1 MQGFW
6 HTFAEGLGR
15 RCAVC
20 ASLGEGGGMSNP
32 MDVTQNVELKL
43 AFLKHLPKRLETL
56 YRRVQRLSQGGW
68 DINAMSQLFSDVQ
81 ALTGTC
87 GRYGLVELGQ
97 NLYALEQVLGDLSR
111 GARLPDQIVDR
122 QILDLVDELAWRSDS
137 ETESLTQHQRGATPP
152 ANDVPAPFDKA
163 PEVEAVAQVTRED
176 PFVSVASA
184 AAAPPAPTPFVAPAV
199 ALPTAVDDEA
209 RVAAARLLSNV
220 PLTATP
226 LSAATRGR
234 AGGGFQLRTSALR
247 IYHLSSGDG
256 PAELACAELAAA
268 GDTVETLND
277 PEEMAEM
284 IGAIAPHLVIVDT
297 AFGDALPLLGAAI
310 AAAREHTRHRVFMI
324 VLAARQDVTLR
335 LAAMRAGADVFLPPP
350 VDARD
355 VLVRARALLET
366 RNEAPFRVLIVED
379 DRAQSMFA
387 ESILRKA
394 GVETLAVL
402 EALEALDVLEE
413 FGPELIL
420 MDLNMPGCDG
430 IELTTLIRER
440 ERFLNT
446 PIVFLSGEQDSERR
460 FDALNVGGD
469 DYLTKPIRPK
479 HLISAVT
486 NRIRRARQLQKRV
499 QTRDPRDEVTGLF
512 ERAYLL
518 DRISEVLAGE
528 PRDVGALM
536 FCRLHGAERER
547 EKHGVLAFD
556 ALITQAGA
564 LLTSQV
570 AATDLVARFGE
581 DTFVIYQPEAEPQQA
596 KQFAA
601 SLRDTVG
608 RNFFD
613 VEGRA
618 VLLRVAIGIAPLA
631 VGWIDL
637 GSLLNAADRA
647 ATKAMSDSNLAPV
660 LFAPPIATRDAPALD
675 VGQLMRDALRY
686 DAFQLV
692 FQPIASLRGETEEQF
707 QVLLRLAAP
716 DGRMLL
722 ATDLIP
728 EAERSGLIADIDRWV
743 LSRTL
748 AILQERTRN
757 LHRARLFVSQSAQA
771 LQDPERV
778 QALQQMLEARRIE
791 PELLTIELKL
801 VLVANMARTAT
812 AFTAAIRALG
822 CRVCLSGVEAT
833 PAHLEFAELLSL
845 DYLKMSATYVAG
857 ANRDAKRREDLQKL
871 VNFARERGLRVIAPM
886 VEDASTAALLWST
899 GVDFMQGNFVQQ
911 ATRSM
916 DFDFSAGAL

>member
-1 MQGFW
+1 
-6 HTFAEGLGR
+6 
-15 RCAVC
+15 
-20 ASLGEGGGMSNP
+20 MSNP

-111 GARLPDQIVDR
+111 GARLPDQAVDR

-137 ETESLTQHQRGATPP
+137 ESQTLAEQPRAATTQPGEPADVRAQAPVETAAVTPTAP
-152 ANDVPAPFDKA
+152 PFDA
-163 PEVEAVAQVTRED
+163 LEGVASSAVA
-176 PFVSVASA
+176 PPSFAPP
-184 AAAPPAPTPFVAPAV
+184 PPAPTPPV
-199 ALPTAVDDEA
+199 VDDAA
-209 RVAAARLLSNV
+209 RAAAARLLGSLTPATS
-220 PLTATP
+220 PLI
-226 LSAATRGR
+226 SATRAR
-234 AGGGFQLRTSALR
+234 AGGGFQPRTSALR
-247 IYHLSSGDG
+247 VYHLSSGVG

-268 GDTVETLND
+268 GDTVETLED

-284 IGAIAPHLVIVDT
+284 IGAIAPHLVIVDA
-297 AFGDALPLLGAAI
+297 AFGDALPLIGAAI
-310 AAAREHTRHRVFMI
+310 AAARENGRHRVFMI
-324 VLAARQDVTLR
+324 VLAARQDVALR

-387 ESILRKA
+387 ESILRKS
-394 GVETLAVL
+394 GVETHAVL
-402 EALEALDVLEE
+402 EALEALDVLEK
-413 FGPELIL
+413 FDPELIL

-499 QTRDPRDEVTGLF
+499 QTREPRDEVTGLF
-512 ERAYLL
+512 ERAFLL
-518 DRISEVLAGE
+518 DRVSEDLAGD
-528 PRDVGALM
+528 PRAHGAVM
-536 FCRLHGAERER
+536 FCRLQGAQLAREQ
-547 EKHGVLAFD
+547 HGVLAFD
-556 ALITQAGA
+556 ALIAQAGA

-570 AATDLVARFGE
+570 AFTDLVARFGE
-581 DTFVIYQPEAEPQQA
+581 DTFVIYQPDLDPSQA
-596 KQFAA
+596 LQFAS
-601 SLRDTVG
+601 SLKSAVG
-608 RNFFD
+608 DHFFD
-613 VEGRA
+613 VEGKG
-618 VLLRVAIGIAPLA
+618 VLIRLAIGIAPLTI
-631 VGWIDL
+631 GWTEL

-647 ATKAMSDSNLAPV
+647 ATRAMADPHLKPV
-660 LFAPPIATRDAPALD
+660 LYAPPVAARDPQALD
-675 VGQLMRDALRY
+675 LAELIRDALRY
-686 DAFQLV
+686 DSFQLV

-707 QVLLRLAAP
+707 QVLLRLTAP
-716 DGRMLL
+716 DGRMVL
-722 ATDLIP
+722 AADLIP
-728 EAERSGLIADIDRWV
+728 AAERSGLMGEVDRWV

-748 AILQERTRN
+748 AILQERSRN
-757 LHRARLFVSQSAQA
+757 LRRARLFVSQSAQA
-771 LQDPERV
+771 VQDSDRIH
-778 QALQQMLEARRIE
+778 ALQQMIEARRIE
-791 PELLTIELKL
+791 PELLAIDLRL
-801 VLVANMARTAT
+801 VSVAHAVRPAA
-812 AFTAAIRALG
+812 AFTSAVRGLG
-822 CRVCLSGVEAT
+822 CRICLSGVEAT
-833 PAHLEFAELLSL
+833 TAHLQLAEQLSL
-845 DYLKMSATYVAG
+845 DYIKVAATYG
-857 ANRDAKRREDLQKL
+857 SGGGRDLGRRDDLQKL
-871 VNFARERGLRVIAPM
+871 VNFAREGGLRVIAPL

-911 ATRSM
+911 ATRTM

>member
-1 MQGFW
+1 
-6 HTFAEGLGR
+6 
-15 RCAVC
+15 
-20 ASLGEGGGMSNP
+20 MSNP

-111 GARLPDQIVDR
+111 GARLPDPVVDR

-137 ETESLTQHQRGATPP
+137 ETQSLTEGQGAAAAQSEAVPTPP
-152 ANDVPAPFDKA
+152 PAEPA
-163 PEVEAVAQVTRED
+163 
-176 PFVSVASA
+176 ASA
-184 AAAPPAPTPFVAPAV
+184 ASPEPQSPGAAPPRVVLAPSPVVPDEVAREAAQRLLGSLPTESSPLIAAPA
-199 ALPTAVDDEA
+199 TA
-209 RVAAARLLSNV
+209 RS
-220 PLTATP
+220 T
-226 LSAATRGR
+226 
-234 AGGGFQLRTSALR
+234 GGFQARTAALR
-247 IYHLSSGDG
+247 IYHLSSGIG
-256 PAELACAELAAA
+256 PAELACAELASG
-268 GDTVETLND
+268 GDTVETLDD

-284 IGAIAPHLVIVDT
+284 IGAIAPHLVIVD
-297 AFGDALPLLGAAI
+297 AKFADALPLLGSAI
-310 AAAREHTRHRVFMI
+310 TAARDAARHRVFMI
-324 VLAARQDVTLR
+324 VLAERQDVTLR
-335 LAAMRAGADVFLPPP
+335 LGAMRAGADIFMPPP

-355 VLVRARALLET
+355 VLVRARELLET
-366 RNEAPFRVLIVED
+366 RNEEPFRVLIVED

-394 GVETLAVL
+394 GVETHAVL
-402 EALEALDVLEE
+402 EALDALDILQQ
-413 FGPELIL
+413 FDPELIL

-499 QTRDPRDEVTGLF
+499 RAREPRDEVTGLF
-512 ERAYLL
+512 ERAFVL
-518 DRISEVLAGE
+518 DRISEDLAGDSRE
-528 PRDVGALM
+528 HGAVM
-536 FCRLHGAERER
+536 FCRLHGAQVAR

-556 ALITQAGA
+556 ALIAQAGA
-564 LLTSQV
+564 LLTSHV
-570 AATDLVARFGE
+570 SLTDMVARFGE
-581 DTFVIYQPEAEPQQA
+581 DTFVIYQPDADPKIA
-596 KQFAA
+596 LQFAT
-601 SLRDTVG
+601 SLRDMLG
-608 RNFFD
+608 AHFFD
-613 VEGRA
+613 IAGQA
-618 VLLRVAIGIAPLA
+618 VLLRLAIGIAPLA
-631 VGWIDL
+631 IGWTEL

-647 ATKAMSDSNLAPV
+647 AARALADSNLKPVLYAAPV
-660 LFAPPIATRDAPALD
+660 EARG
-675 VGQLMRDALRY
+675 GQSIDLVELVKGALRY

-707 QVLLRLAAP
+707 QVLLRLTSP

-722 ATDLIP
+722 AADLIP
-728 EAERSGLIADIDRWV
+728 AAEKAGLLPEVDRWV

-748 AILQERTRN
+748 TILQERSRN
-757 LHRARLFVSQSAQA
+757 LRRARLFVSKSAQA

-791 PELLTIELKL
+791 PELLAIELKL
-801 VLVANMARTAT
+801 VLIAHFPTQAA
-812 AFTAAIRALG
+812 AFTAAVRGLG
-822 CRVCLSGVEAT
+822 CRVCLSGIEAT
-833 PAHLEFAELLSL
+833 TAHIQLAEQLSL
-845 DYLKMSATYVAG
+845 DYIKVAATYGSG
-857 ANRDAKRREDLQKL
+857 AVRDSARRDDLQKL

-911 ATRSM
+911 ATRTM

>member
-1 MQGFW
+1 M
-6 HTFAEGLGR
+6 A
-15 RCAVC
+15 
-20 ASLGEGGGMSNP
+20 NP

-137 ETESLTQHQRGATPP
+137 ESQSLTETQRG
-152 ANDVPAPFDKA
+152 
-163 PEVEAVAQVTRED
+163 
-176 PFVSVASA
+176 
-184 AAAPPAPTPFVAPAV
+184 AAAPPDDAPAAISEAPGDSRAALPEVSVKGIPSGDVAPPAASHFVKPAPV
-199 ALPTAVDDEA
+199 AAPELVDDAA
-209 RVAAARLLSNV
+209 RAAAALLLGSLPPAST
-220 PLTATP
+220 PLT
-226 LSAATRGR
+226 AATRGR
-234 AGGGFQLRTSALR
+234 GNGGFQPRTSALR
-247 IYHLSSGDG
+247 VYHLSSGDG

-268 GDTVETLND
+268 GDTVETLDD

-402 EALEALDVLEE
+402 EALQALDVLEQ
-413 FGPELIL
+413 FNPELIL

-440 ERFLNT
+440 EHFLNT

-486 NRIRRARQLQKRV
+486 NRIRRARQLEKRV
-499 QTRDPRDEVTGLF
+499 QAREPRDEVTGLF

-518 DRISEVLAGE
+518 DRISEVLAGD
-528 PRDVGALM
+528 PREVGALM

-570 AATDLVARFGE
+570 APNDLVARFGE
-581 DTFVIYQPEAEPQQA
+581 DTFVIYQPEAEPARAQ
-596 KQFAA
+596 QFAA

-608 RNFFD
+608 RHFFD

-618 VLLRVAIGIAPLA
+618 VLLRVAIGIAPLS
-631 VGWIDL
+631 VGWTDL
-637 GSLLNAADRA
+637 GGLVNAADRS
-647 ATKAMSDSNLAPV
+647 ATKALSDSNLKPV
-660 LFAPPIATRDAPALD
+660 LFAPPVATRDAPALD
-675 VGQLMRDALRY
+675 VVQLMRDALRY
-686 DAFQLV
+686 DGFQLV

-722 ATDLIP
+722 AGDLIP

-748 AILQERTRN
+748 AILQERSRN
-757 LHRARLFVSQSAQA
+757 LRRARLFVSQSAQA
-771 LQDPERV
+771 LQDPDRV
-778 QALQQMLEARRIE
+778 QALEQMLEARKIE
-791 PELLTIELKL
+791 PELLAIELRL
-801 VLVANMARTAT
+801 VMIAN
-812 AFTAAIRALG
+812 FTHPAAVFTGAVRALG

-833 PAHLEFAELLSL
+833 TAHLQLAEQLSL
-845 DYLKMSATYVAG
+845 DYIKVAATYGSGG
-857 ANRDAKRREDLQKL
+857 ARDSGRRDELQKL

-911 ATRSM
+911 ATRTM

>member
-1 MQGFW
+1 
-6 HTFAEGLGR
+6 
-15 RCAVC
+15 
-20 ASLGEGGGMSNP
+20 MSNP

-97 NLYALEQVLGDLSR
+97 NLYALEQVLGELSR
-111 GARLPDQIVDR
+111 GARLPDPIVDR

-137 ETESLTQHQRGATPP
+137 ESQTLTETKQAATAP
-152 ANDVPAPFDKA
+152 ASTEASSAGVAPAEASQPVTVSAEEVAAVP
-163 PEVEAVAQVTRED
+163 
-176 PFVSVASA
+176 
-184 AAAPPAPTPFVAPAV
+184 PPAPTPPPPPTPPAAIPAPV
-199 ALPTAVDDEA
+199 VDDDA
-209 RVAAARLLSNV
+209 RAAAARLLGS
-220 PLTATP
+220 LTPASAP
-226 LSAATRGR
+226 LSAAAR
-234 AGGGFQLRTSALR
+234 ARATGGFQPRTSALR

-268 GDTVETLND
+268 GDTVETLDD

-297 AFGDALPLLGAAI
+297 AFGEALPLLGAAI

-355 VLVRARALLET
+355 VLVRARALLDT

-394 GVETLAVL
+394 GVETHAVL
-402 EALEALDVLEE
+402 EALEALDVLEQ
-413 FGPELIL
+413 FDPELIL

-440 ERFLNT
+440 EHFLNT

-499 QTRDPRDEVTGLF
+499 QTREPRDEVTGLF

-518 DRISEVLAGE
+518 DRISEVLAGD
-528 PRDVGALM
+528 PREVGTLM
-536 FCRLHGAERER
+536 FCRLHGAEGER

-556 ALITQAGA
+556 ALIIQAGA
-564 LLTSQV
+564 LLTSQF
-570 AATDLVARFGE
+570 ATTDLVARFGE
-581 DTFVIYQPEAEPQQA
+581 DTFVIYQPDAEP
-596 KQFAA
+596 KHSLQFAA
-601 SLRDTVG
+601 NLRDTVG
-608 RNFFD
+608 RHFFD

-618 VLLRVAIGIAPLA
+618 VLLRAAIGIAPLA
-631 VGWIDL
+631 VGWTDL
-637 GSLLNAADRA
+637 GALLNAADRS
-647 ATKAMSDSNLAPV
+647 ATKASADSNLTPV
-660 LFAPPIATRDAPALD
+660 LFAQPVATRDSPALD
-675 VGQLMRDALRY
+675 IVELMRDALRY

-722 ATDLIP
+722 AADLIP

-748 AILQERTRN
+748 AILQERSRN
-757 LHRARLFVSQSAQA
+757 LRRARLFVSQSAQA

-791 PELLTIELKL
+791 PELLAIELKL
-801 VLVANMARTAT
+801 ALVANIARTAT
-812 AFTAAIRALG
+812 AFTAAVRALG
-822 CRVCLSGVEAT
+822 CRVCLSGVEAS
-833 PAHLEFAELLSL
+833 PAHLEFAEQLSL
-845 DYLKMSATYVAG
+845 DYVKVAPMYVVG
-857 ANRDAKRREDLQKL
+857 ANRDARGREELQKL
-871 VNFARERGLRVIAPM
+871 VNFARERSLRVIAPM

-911 ATRSM
+911 ATRTM

>member
-1 MQGFW
+1 
-6 HTFAEGLGR
+6 
-15 RCAVC
+15 
-20 ASLGEGGGMSNP
+20 MSNP

-111 GARLPDQIVDR
+111 GARLPDPVVDR

-137 ETESLTQHQRGATPP
+137 ETQSLTEGHG
-152 ANDVPAPFDKA
+152 
-163 PEVEAVAQVTRED
+163 
-176 PFVSVASA
+176 A
-184 AAAPPAPTPFVAPAV
+184 AAAPAEAVPTPPPAESAESAASPETQSPGTAPPRLVLAPSPV
-199 ALPTAVDDEA
+199 VPDEAAREAAQRLLGSLPTESSPLIATA
-209 RVAAARLLSNV
+209 RS
-220 PLTATP
+220 
-226 LSAATRGR
+226 SA
-234 AGGGFQLRTSALR
+234 GFQARTSALR
-247 IYHLSSGDG
+247 IYHLSSGIG
-256 PAELACAELAAA
+256 PAELACAELAAG
-268 GDTVETLND
+268 GDTVETLVD

-284 IGAIAPHLVIVDT
+284 IGAIAPHLVIVD
-297 AFGDALPLLGAAI
+297 AKFADALPLLGAAI
-310 AAAREHTRHRVFMI
+310 TAARDAARHRVFMI
-324 VLAARQDVTLR
+324 VLAERQDVTLR
-335 LAAMRAGADVFLPPP
+335 LGAMRAGADIFMPPP

-355 VLVRARALLET
+355 VLVRARELLET
-366 RNEAPFRVLIVED
+366 RNEEPFRVLIVED

-394 GVETLAVL
+394 GVETHAVL
-402 EALEALDVLEE
+402 EALDALDMLEQ
-413 FGPELIL
+413 FDPELIL

-499 QTRDPRDEVTGLF
+499 QAREPRDEVTGLF
-512 ERAYLL
+512 ERAFIL
-518 DRISEVLAGE
+518 DRISEDLAGD
-528 PRDVGALM
+528 PREIGAVM
-536 FCRLHGAERER
+536 FCRLHGAQLAR

-556 ALITQAGA
+556 ALIAQVGA
-564 LLTSQV
+564 LLTSRV
-570 AATDLVARFGE
+570 SFTDMVARFGE
-581 DTFVIYQPEAEPQQA
+581 DTFVIYQPEADPKVA
-596 KQFAA
+596 LQFAT
-601 SLRDTVG
+601 SLRDMLG
-608 RNFFD
+608 AHFFD
-613 VEGRA
+613 IAGQA
-618 VLLRVAIGIAPLA
+618 VLLRLAIGIAPLA
-631 VGWIDL
+631 VGWTEL

-647 ATKAMSDSNLAPV
+647 AARALADSNLKPVLYAAPV
-660 LFAPPIATRDAPALD
+660 EARGAQSIDLVELIK
-675 VGQLMRDALRY
+675 DALRY

-707 QVLLRLAAP
+707 QVLLRLTSP

-722 ATDLIP
+722 AADLIP
-728 EAERSGLIADIDRWV
+728 AAEKAGIIAEVDRWV

-748 AILQERTRN
+748 AILQERSRN
-757 LHRARLFVSQSAQA
+757 LRRARLFVSQSAQA

-791 PELLTIELKL
+791 PELLAIELKL
-801 VLVANMARTAT
+801 VLIAHFPTQAA
-812 AFTAAIRALG
+812 AFTGAVRGLG
-822 CRVCLSGVEAT
+822 CRVCLSGIEAT
-833 PAHLEFAELLSL
+833 TAHIQLAEQLSL
-845 DYLKMSATYVAG
+845 DYIKVATTYGSGAVRDSAR
-857 ANRDAKRREDLQKL
+857 RDDLQKL
-871 VNFARERGLRVIAPM
+871 VNFARERGLRVIAPT

-911 ATRSM
+911 ATRTM